1 MGCGRAPSRIVL
13 HRVGRDPAVKAN
25 ALDRPGAA
33 AAGGP
38 ALAGGVRTALDE
50 PEGRI
55 MTEDAL
61 LSCRDLRKTYGKD
74 AGPA

>member
-1 MGCGRAPSRIVL
+1 
-13 HRVGRDPAVKAN
+13 
-25 ALDRPGAA
+25 
-33 AAGGP
+33 
-38 ALAGGVRTALDE
+38 VRTALDE